1 MQPPVLG
8 NCGWLEGLSPC
19 LNRSQ
24 NKCLTSPL
32 PRVGALLAVRA
43 VARAPSTCPR
53 FIRNR
58 TPPCKTGNKSPQPG
72 GPSSASAKVV
82 WGVAVKIYPIGSSLS
97 LSFSLGGFR
106 ASGVTSQATAKS
118 RHGVG
123 KPTPRGSLA
132 AGESRDV
139 RGVLRAIFR
148 ATLQPFRELAPGLCP
163 CPALLRGEL
172 ATPGGSR

>member
-1 MQPPVLG
+1 MLG
-8 NCGWLEGLSPC
+8 SCAWLAGLSPC

-24 NKCLTSPL
+24 KKCLTSPL
-32 PRVGALLAVRA
+32 PRVGARLAVR
-43 VARAPSTCPR
+43 VLARAPFTCPG

-82 WGVAVKIYPIGSSLS
+82 WGVAVKIYPKGSGLS

-106 ASGVTSQATAKS
+106 AGGPPSQATAKS

-132 AGESRDV
+132 AGESRAV
-139 RGVLRAIFR
+139 SGVLRAIFR
-148 ATLQPFRELAPGLCP
+148 ATLQPYHELAMGLCS
-163 CPALLRGEL
+163 CPALHRGKL